1 MSDCF
6 DHILNSFESNIASN
20 YESDSIY
27 YEESSNLFVKNK
39 NYYHNK
45 IKAKIIYKTDK
56 AYLLKNSKGLFWV
69 SKTLCRKVKKKSLL
83 IHKSAIFKYL

>member
-6 DHILNSFESNIASN
+6 DHLLDSFESDIFSN

-27 YEESSNLFVKNK
+27 YEKVTKIFIKDK
-39 NYYHNK
+39 NYYYNK
-45 IKAKIIYKTDK
+45 VKAKVIYQTDK
-56 AYLLKNSKGLFWV
+56 AYLLQNSRGLFWV
-69 SKTLCRKVKKKSLL
+69 SKTLCRKIKKKSLL